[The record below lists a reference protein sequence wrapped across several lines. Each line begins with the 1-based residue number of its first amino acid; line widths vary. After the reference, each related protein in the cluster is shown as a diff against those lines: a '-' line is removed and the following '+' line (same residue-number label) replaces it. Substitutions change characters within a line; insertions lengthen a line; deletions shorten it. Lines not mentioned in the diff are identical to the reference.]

1 MQYSCQFPAMA
12 TQMQYN
18 CMFLLVLINIFKN
31 KLRRISR
38 KLLMRAKISENA
50 PNGVEPGIAAR
61 PE

>member
-1 MQYSCQFPAMA
+1 MA